1 MPKDEVKLEIIDA
14 KSPYLETVI
23 ALGDAHKK
31 TLSFFPKGAFQ
42 DHASRRQIIVAID
55 SNKRCVGYLLYGKAE
70 TCDRITLKHLCV
82 AESHQG
88 MGIARKLVD
97 LLKEETKEY
106 SGIGLTC
113 RRDYE
118 VSEMWPKL
126 GFVWSHDK
134 QAKTSG
140 KTNAFWWLENK
151 HLPLV
156 YAATQKQLEKTLSAV
171 IDRNIFFELA
181 NPETLDKTDSR
192 FLLTDW
198 LQADVT
204 MCLVDEIFNDITA
217 INSDQER
224 KRLRKFAENFM
235 ILTSESSKV
244 DSVLSELKKITNNYS
259 LLTLRYLA
267 KCITSES
274 RLFITTN
281 LQLLDGVA
289 EKIYEKFKVSIIT
302 PQELIIKID
311 YLRQK
316 FYYEPAS
323 IAGTNLIEKAV
334 QSSEIYFLVDS
345 FYSSIEEQSK
355 AEFQQ
360 LLRWYVAEPTRFECK
375 VVLGKN
381 NIPIILYVYDNNKKK
396 SQEYELE
403 IPVLRIANNTLGK
416 TLGNTLI
423 RHILLKATSKSAFNN
438 QFFTRITDCFL
449 DDLVKIAIQEDNFTT
464 VNNGWIKVNLA
475 VAETAAELS
484 DRLNSLASNL
494 GEEYYFCSQIAKGLK
509 KLTLTMDRK
518 LMLRIERYL
527 WPAKIIDA
535 QIPNFIIPI
544 KSTWAREL
552 FDYDLASK
560 YLLYNTT
567 ELSINREAVFY
578 KSTKGGSKHLKPGVS
593 GRILWYV
600 SKDNDGGYCENEVK
614 CIRACSILDDVVVG
628 KPKELYQRFKI
639 FGVYT
644 LKDLMDI
651 VRNDENQD
659 IMALKFSE
667 TEVFNNPIQLDQVR
681 QILQKE
687 KETMQSLRY
696 ININDFHRIYSL
708 GR

>member
-1 MPKDEVKLEIIDA
+1 MSKDEVKLEIIDA

-156 YAATQKQLEKTLSAV
+156 YAATQKQLEKNLCAV
-171 IDRNIFFELA
+171 IDKNIFFELA
-181 NPETLDKTDSR
+181 NPDTLDKTDSR
-192 FLLTDW
+192 FVLTDW

-204 MCLVDEIFNDITA
+204 ICLVDEIFNEITP
-217 INSDQER
+217 INSEQER
-224 KRLRKFAENFM
+224 ESLRKSAKNFM
-235 ILTSESSKV
+235 ILPSDSSKV
-244 DSVLSELKKITNNYS
+244 DSVLAELKKITNNYN
-259 LLTLRYLA
+259 LLNLRYLA
-267 KCITSES
+267 KFITSES
-274 RLFITTN
+274 RLFITTDS
-281 LQLLDGVA
+281 QLLDGVA

-316 FYYEPAS
+316 PYYQPAS
-323 IAGTNLIEKAV
+323 IAGTNLIEKSV
-334 QSSEIYFLVDS
+334 QPNEIYFLVDS
-345 FYSSIEEQSK
+345 FYCSREGQNK

-360 LLRWYVAEPTRFECK
+360 LLRRYIAEPDRFEGK
-375 VVLGKN
+375 VVLGEN
-381 NIPIILYVYDNNKKK
+381 NIPIILYVYDNQKKK
-396 SQEYELE
+396 SHEYELE

-423 RHILLKATSKSAFNN
+423 RHILLKATSKAAFNN

-449 DDLVKIAIQEDNFTT
+449 DDLVKAAIQEDNFTT
-464 VNNGWIKVNLA
+464 VHNGWIKVNLA
-475 VAETAAELS
+475 VAETATELS
-484 DRLNSLASNL
+484 DRLNSLASTFG
-494 GEEYYFCSQIAKGLK
+494 GEYCFCNQIAKGLK
-509 KLTLTMDRK
+509 ELALTMDAK
-518 LMLRIERYL
+518 LMLRMERYL

-552 FDYDLASK
+552 FDYDLARK

-578 KSTKGGSKHLKPGVS
+578 KSKKGGSQHLKVGVS

-600 SKDNDGGYCENEVK
+600 SKDNDGGYSENEVK
-614 CIRACSILDDVVVG
+614 CIRACSILDDVVFG
-628 KPKELYQRFKI
+628 RPKDLYERFKNL
-639 FGVYT
+639 GVYT
-644 LKDLMDI
+644 LKDLMNI
-651 VRNDENQD
+651 AGNDENQD

-667 TEVFNNPIQLDQVR
+667 TEVFNNPIKLDQVR
-681 QILQKE
+681 QILQKDS
-687 KETMQSLRY
+687 ETMQSLRY
-696 ININDFHRIYSL
+696 LNINEFYRIYSL